1 MENTRAIRSR
11 RKENMNVAAHGKPD
25 SSIRPMN
32 AIPLLS
38 NAWVLYE
45 LEQPYRLVLSVL
57 CGGVAL
63 YELNIELTHEERE
76 EYMAAGAVVLEAL
89 ADKVRTQPHRFQS
102 HHVKLTSNDP
112 DRQKA
117 ALLPLRDF

>member
-1 MENTRAIRSR
+1 
-11 RKENMNVAAHGKPD
+11 MNVIA
-25 SSIRPMN
+25 
-32 AIPLLS
+32 LQS

-76 EYMAAGAVVLEAL
+76 EYMVAGAVVLEAL
-89 ADKVRTQPHRFQS
+89 ADKVRTHPQRFQS
-102 HHVKLTSNDP
+102 RHVKVTSNDP
-112 DRQKA
+112 GRQKA
-117 ALLPLRDF
+117 ALLPPSDF